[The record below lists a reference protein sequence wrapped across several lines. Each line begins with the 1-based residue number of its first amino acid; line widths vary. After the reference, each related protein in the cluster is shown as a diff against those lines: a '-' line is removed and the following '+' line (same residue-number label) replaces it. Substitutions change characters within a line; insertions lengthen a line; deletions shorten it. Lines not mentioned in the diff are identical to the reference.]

1 MEKNAHDVSSSEDSE
16 DESRTISD
24 SFEASALSDD
34 FQKNLDTTADIS
46 TKALDKTSQSLDYD
60 SSLDTTADVAQV
72 TQVEVESA
80 ATKKDQDP
88 PEISSLEETPPRN
101 LNFPAHLSHSGP
113 SALGKGRLQHPVE
126 VESAATRNPPPE
138 TSSPEETPP
147 RVHKVSSTENITV
160 TNPLVS
166 EDFDI
171 IVPTGNQIVQPE
183 IVTSEDVDR
192 DGSTENIIVL
202 TKNPIVSNPPASED
216 LKRNGS
222 TENIIVLTENPNV
235 AIPSASE
242 DFDRNGSTEN
252 LIVSTHDGSRIGD
265 DEIVTVSEPEP
276 TNMAELQK
284 LKSDCPSNW
293 CTSPSV
299 YFLIITNI
307 VMVLMV
313 FILPV
318 ICGDDDSKGHADQ
331 DDNLSLCKIA
341 TFSILIYCHTVYWFF
356 HLIVDQYLKH
366 HHRKGR
372 LLGYLEFYIQTKN
385 LRRSPF
391 YITSA
396 GNAILLLS
404 STILNDSCDFDKEC
418 AKHYEIELLRA
429 LICVEGLTVMFMW
442 TKYIVAVR
450 KFKKD
455 NKKPDVYREDF
466 RRKVL
471 NKPREIAGDPNC
483 SGDASTSTLLPTE
496 SRDEIDVAELQSEL
510 LVLLC
515 PTLGKE
521 SDEVRRQ
528 SLLGNGTGNV
538 STGTGNSI
546 QQSV

>member
-1 MEKNAHDVSSSEDSE
+1 MEKNSHDVSSSEDSE
-16 DESRTISD
+16 DKSRTISD

-34 FQKNLDTTADIS
+34 LQKNLDTTADIS
-46 TKALDKTSQSLDYD
+46 SKALDKTSQSLDYD

-72 TQVEVESA
+72 EVES
-80 ATKKDQDP
+80 T
-88 PEISSLEETPPRN
+88 
-101 LNFPAHLSHSGP
+101 
-113 SALGKGRLQHPVE
+113 
-126 VESAATRNPPPE
+126 ATRNPPPE

-147 RVHKVSSTENITV
+147 RVHKVSSTENLEVV
-160 TNPLVS
+160 TNPPVP
-166 EDFDI
+166 EDIDI
-171 IVPTGNQIVQPE
+171 IVPTGNQIVQPK
-183 IVTSEDVDR
+183 IVTSEGID
-192 DGSTENIIVL
+192 
-202 TKNPIVSNPPASED
+202 
-216 LKRNGS
+216 RNGS
-222 TENIIVLTENPNV
+222 TENITVLTEHPIV
-235 AIPSASE
+235 STKPSASE

-252 LIVSTHDGSRIGD
+252 LIVTNPSVSEDFDRNGSTENLIVSTGNGSRIGD
-265 DEIVTVSEPEP
+265 DEIVTVPEP

-293 CTSPSV
+293 CTTPSV

-372 LLGYLEFYIQTKN
+372 LLGYLEFYILTKN

-404 STILNDSCDFDKEC
+404 STILNDSCDSDKEC
-418 AKHYEIELLRA
+418 AKHYDIELLRA
-429 LICVEGLTVMFMW
+429 LICVECLTVMFMW

-455 NKKPDVYREDF
+455 NKKPDVYREDL
-466 RRKVL
+466 RRKFL

-483 SGDASTSTLLPTE
+483 SGDASNSTLLPSE

-528 SLLGNGTGNV
+528 SLLENGTRNV